1 MSDEAANGGEEPMIK
16 VVDRRRFRADGEP
29 NGSTSGLRDDATG
42 QTADGEA
49 PPVADA
55 MTTGAKGE
63 MEAKLAQQAA
73 RIDEL
78 TRAYA
83 SLVEDNKAFRTRME
97 REKERVVGAEKERV
111 AQALLD
117 TADELERALAAVS
130 EAGAPSAGVLATLAD
145 GVRLTLAGL
154 TKRIAELGAERLVVV
169 GERFDPRLA
178 EAVDTVPVA
187 DEERDGVVLQE
198 VRPGYRIGER
208 ILRPA
213 RVRVGRL
220 ARA

>member
-1 MSDEAANGGEEPMIK
+1 MPDETRAGGDQPVIK
-16 VVDRRRFRADGEP
+16 VVDRRRFKADGEP
-29 NGSTSGLRDDATG
+29 SPCATESSEAESGLP
-42 QTADGEA
+42 GEA
-49 PPVADA
+49 PATPAPEPDPS
-55 MTTGAKGE
+55 GALLE
-63 MEAKLAQQAA
+63 METKLAQQAA

-83 SLVEDNKAFRTRME
+83 ALVEDNKAFRARME
-97 REKERVVGAEKERV
+97 REKERVVEAERERI

-117 TADELERALAAVS
+117 TADELERALTAVS
-130 EAGAPSAGVLATLAD
+130 GAAAPSEGVLATLAE
-145 GVRLTLAGL
+145 GVRLTLASL
-154 TKRIAELGAERLVVV
+154 ARRIAQLGAERLEVV
-169 GERFDPRLA
+169 GERFDPHVA
-178 EAVDTVPVA
+178 EAVDAVPVA
-187 DEERDGVVLQE
+187 DEAQDQMVLQE